1 RHGAPRQGSGEPKG
15 PFGTAAGTAQKVLGP
30 GCWRGERRTEHR
42 SARSVIDWFNIAIWS
57 LVGTWVLVLGT
68 LLLMYW
74 QTLQAQ
80 KLNSANAVM
89 NLRERFDS
97 PRMRASRRH
106 LSERLLKQAHQDISN
121 LEVITFFELV
131 GTLTHRKVLE
141 DDLVWEAFGG
151 WVTAYYWGLRHPVD
165 MIGNLRTTMNDP
177 LIFHEF
183 EWLYNR
189 VVTIDRHRLGP
200 AADSGPPAA
209 EDSDRF
215 MARES
220 KLESI

>member
-1 RHGAPRQGSGEPKG
+1 M
-15 PFGTAAGTAQKVLGP
+15 V
-30 GCWRGERRTEHR
+30 
-42 SARSVIDWFNIAIWS
+42 DWFNIAVWS
-57 LVGTWVLVLGT
+57 LVGTWVLVVGT

-97 PRMRASRRH
+97 PRMRAARRH
-106 LSERLLKQAHQDISN
+106 VAERILKQAHLEISN
-121 LEVITFFELV
+121 IEVLTFFELV
-131 GTLTHRKVLE
+131 GTLTHRKTLE

-151 WVTAYYWGLRHPVD
+151 WVTAYYWGLRNPID
-165 MIGNLRTTMNDP
+165 LIGDLRARMKDP

-189 VVTIDRHRLGP
+189 VLAIDRHELGP
-200 AADSGPPAA
+200 AADAGPVAA
-209 EDSDRF
+209 EDAARF
-215 MARES
+215 MTIES
-220 KLESI
+220 KLEAL

>member
-1 RHGAPRQGSGEPKG
+1 M
-15 PFGTAAGTAQKVLGP
+15 
-30 GCWRGERRTEHR
+30 
-42 SARSVIDWFNIAIWS
+42 IDWFNIAVLS
-57 LVGTWVLVLGT
+57 LLGTWALVVGTLV
-68 LLLMYW
+68 LMYW

-80 KLNSANAVM
+80 RLNSANAVM

-151 WVTAYYWGLRHPVD
+151 WITAYYWALRNPVD
-165 MIGNLRTTMNDP
+165 MVGDLRKTMSDP

-183 EWLYNR
+183 EWLHDR
-189 VVTIDRHRLGP
+189 VVRIDRHLLGP
-200 AADSGPPAA
+200 MVDSGPPAA
-209 EDSDRF
+209 EDATRF
-215 MARES
+215 MERES